1 MKKFKWKRFWIST
14 IVYFSVITLFFSAI
28 IIYSATRLPMADPE
42 NLTEVTSVCTEVDSY
57 RMGGGKYATRVYY
70 TLRLINGGYYQA
82 NAKIFQVDRETLE
95 QCVGRGITVFLYD
108 GTLVG
113 VEDAERVY
121 LSVEDS
127 LEWYRGRI
135 KGSAMGFGIFV
146 LLWCL
151 AAAADFLLH
160 FPWGKRKK
168 GLSRATKNKNRALRA
183 EGKNGPPVAASRKK
197 QKNRKKQAQSKRQ
210 EELKPPSGEET
221 E

>member
-14 IVYFSVITLFFSAI
+14 IVYFSVITLVFSAI
-28 IIYSATRLPMADPE
+28 IIHSATRLPMADPE

-57 RMGGGKYATRVYY
+57 RMGGGKYATRVYR

-82 NAKIFQVDRETLE
+82 NAKIFQVDGETLE
-95 QCVGRGITVFLYD
+95 QCVGREITVFLYD

-135 KGSAMGFGIFV
+135 KASAMCFGIFV

-160 FPWGKRKK
+160 FSWEKRKK

-183 EGKNGPPVAASRKK
+183 EGKNGPPVAASRRK
-197 QKNRKKQAQSKRQ
+197 QKNRKKQAQSKRR
-210 EELKPPSGEET
+210 EEPMPPSGEES